1 MVADTQPHA
10 LARQLREIADILERD
25 YSDDRA
31 AMFDGLSDLEAIT
44 AVEGANRSDNLN
56 KLAQSIYAGR
66 RLRDKAFGADLFGE
80 AAWDILLDLYIAEG
94 QSRRVSLKSAAI
106 GSAAP
111 LTTAHRWLTIL
122 EERGLIVRYR
132 DLADARRI
140 YIRPTQTALDKMTL
154 ILRKRTDVHR

>member
-1 MVADTQPHA
+1 MAAGTQPHA

-25 YSDDRA
+25 YSDDRVVVV
-31 AMFDGLSDLEAIT
+31 DGLKDLEALT
-44 AVEGANRSDNLN
+44 TVESPNSSDDLN
-56 KLAQSIYAGR
+56 KLAESIYAGR
-66 RLRDKAFGADLFGE
+66 RLRDKVLGAEFFGE
-80 AAWDILLDLYIAEG
+80 AAWDILLDLYIAQG

-132 DLADARRI
+132 DVADARRI

-154 ILRKRTDVHR
+154 VLRKRAELAK